1 MSANSPLLRMHHT
14 DPAAVAVCDRGAN
27 ASVTT
32 SNSIVHADDWY
43 HYARQK
49 AGRAFGGQL
58 AAHCVQACT
67 PLTRSGWMCNSL
79 HMVFMRPGA
88 MVETRYEVSILRRG
102 RSITIFEVIAL
113 EGKEETRQLVKAIV
127 SFHNVAA
134 EEAGV
139 APLLA
144 LPMPA
149 APPVDDC
156 LPSPPGWWPELR
168 PVDRRGSMY
177 WVRWE
182 QQEELA
188 TGPASSWERAAALA
202 FLSDMQFSLTPLRAL
217 VDPAHFA
224 HAGLVQLMP
233 TETSTGDFAKL
244 GGRQTAS
251 LDHAVH
257 FHSDSWTLS
266 EWLLFKMEAR
276 WAGAGRA
283 HVTGHIWSERGVLLA
298 SVAQDALLR
307 MGPEFDK
314 WRSRL

>member
-1 MSANSPLLRMHHT
+1 MR
-14 DPAAVAVCDRGAN
+14 
-27 ASVTT
+27 
-32 SNSIVHADDWY
+32 
-43 HYARQK
+43 
-49 AGRAFGGQL
+49 
-58 AAHCVQACT
+58 
-67 PLTRSGWMCNSL
+67 TR
-79 HMVFMRPGA
+79 
-88 MVETRYEVSILRRG
+88 
-102 RSITIFEVIAL
+102 VI
-113 EGKEETRQLVKAIV
+113 
-127 SFHNVAA
+127 
-134 EEAGV
+134 
-139 APLLA
+139 
-144 LPMPA
+144 
-149 APPVDDC
+149 
-156 LPSPPGWWPELR
+156 
-168 PVDRRGSMY
+168 
-177 WVRWE
+177 
-182 QQEELA
+182 
-188 TGPASSWERAAALA
+188 
-202 FLSDMQFSLTPLRAL
+202 RAL

-283 HVTGHIWSERGVLLA
+283 HVTGHIWSEKGVLLA